1 MPVCVYLVWS
11 RSSTDETG
19 YTPLANAIIAGTLET
34 FRYLLDHGANSDKPD
49 GKGSTP
55 LHLAA
60 AGGNCEI
67 VKALLS
73 EGANVDSLCDT
84 GIPLHMAAFCKQVG
98 AMKIL
103 LDHHADCNKVFN
115 TAYSPLIVALNVG
128 SLKCVKLLIKAGT
141 EVKGVGTV
149 TPLTIAANNGLTDF
163 YKCLLVQILMFVM
176 MITP

>member
-1 MPVCVYLVWS
+1 M
-11 RSSTDETG
+11 T
-19 YTPLANAIIAGTLET
+19 
-34 FRYLLDHGANSDKPD
+34 
-49 GKGSTP
+49 
-55 LHLAA
+55 
-60 AGGNCEI
+60 GNCEI

-84 GIPLHMAAFCKQVG
+84 GTPLHMAAFCKQVG

-128 SLKCVKLLIKAGT
+128 SLKCVKLLIKAGA

-149 TPLTIAANNGLTDF
+149 TPLTIAAT
-163 YKCLLVQILMFVM
+163 MA
-176 MITP
+176 